1 MYVYQRKL
9 HRKKSGPKTI
19 LDNKDKLAIKRR
31 IAILKSDSKKVFS
44 NKIKNDCG
52 LLASART
59 IRRHLTNLGMTYW
72 NVKRK
77 IFLTKAHRERR
88 VEMARKWITKN
99 HNWKET
105 VFSDEKRFSMDG
117 PDNWMSYMSKD
128 DESFREK
135 RQCKGGGVMIWLMVC
150 FPTKSLRASFVLG
163 II

>member
-52 LLASART
+52 VLASART
-59 IRRHLTNLGMTYW
+59 ILRHLTNLGITYR

-77 IFLTKAHRERR
+77 IFLTKAHRERI
-88 VEMARKWITKN
+88 VEMARKWITNN
-99 HNWKET
+99 HN
-105 VFSDEKRFSMDG
+105 
-117 PDNWMSYMSKD
+117 
-128 DESFREK
+128 
-135 RQCKGGGVMIWLMVC
+135 
-150 FPTKSLRASFVLG
+150 
-163 II
+163 